1 MAITRWDPFS
11 EMRTLTRRLE
21 RMMEP
26 LTSSVPTS
34 YREALGYF
42 GEGFMPN
49 VDIYEDKE
57 EIICWAE
64 LPGMDIKDVEIRLE
78 DSTLTIQG
86 ERKLHR
92 EEKKENYRRVESNY
106 GSFTRSFTMPPTI
119 DRDRIRADFKNGLL
133 EIHIP
138 KRPEAKGK
146 TIPIH
151 S

>member
-11 EMRTLTRRLE
+11 DMRSLSRRLE

-26 LTSSVPTS
+26 ITASVPTFW
-34 YREALGYF
+34 REPLSMAEMGVW
-42 GEGFMPN
+42 PA

-57 EIICWAE
+57 EIICRAE
-64 LPGMDIKDVEIRLE
+64 LPGMELKDVELRLE
-78 DSTLTIQG
+78 DSTLTLQG
-86 ERKLHR
+86 ERKLHHAD
-92 EEKKENYRRVESNY
+92 KKENYQRIESSY
-106 GSFTRSFTMPPTI
+106 GSFTRSFALPSTI
-119 DRDRIRADFKNGLL
+119 DKDRIRADFKNGVL

-138 KRPEAKGK
+138 KREGAKGK